1 MPKSTCKICS
11 HPERAEIENAILSMT
26 TAPVEERMTI
36 EVIAKEFDVDLNEL
50 KMHALFHT
58 PLVSKQDVAYCEQ
71 SGCNELGEFGESA
84 ETSGSSEPDGTATPA
99 VGRESLTRK
108 MKLREADMLAAVS
121 NEYLVTLKAMGRRLN
136 KLTAV
141 SSIDAEDDD
150 KQYALSKMLTKPM
163 VDLYIGLGGEI
174 RQNVKVMAE
183 LDRMLNGPQDS
194 TAGGLAA
201 LAQAIRGSDL
211 SG

>member
-1 MPKSTCKICS
+1 MPKSKCKICD
-11 HPERAEIENAILSMT
+11 HPARAEIENAILSMT
-26 TAPVEERMTI
+26 TAPVDERMGI
-36 EVIAKEFDVDLNEL
+36 DDIAKEFEVDLNEL

-58 PLVSKQDVAYCEQ
+58 PLVSKADVEYAEQ
-71 SGCNELGEFGESA
+71 NATVDLSADGELVAAGEEPA
-84 ETSGSSEPDGTATPA
+84 EVPQS
-99 VGRESLTRK
+99 RESLTRK